1 MAINAATRKL
11 LSRLCPVWVRWVRA
25 AKGWDYMNPW
35 AFALKAAVGRLT
47 ARQLN
52 LPVDFYDPER
62 HYREVRDKWFGGSST
77 GQAEEMD
84 PGAARG
90 GYK

>member
-1 MAINAATRKL
+1 VVAA
-11 LSRLCPVWVRWVRA
+11 
-25 AKGWDYMNPW
+25 
-35 AFALKAAVGRLT
+35 FELKAAVGRLT

-62 HYREVRDKWFGGSST
+62 HYREVRGKWFGGGST
-77 GQAEEMD
+77 GQAEETEA
-84 PGAARG
+84 GETRG